1 MTLEKQ
7 LKEWLKGNSIHDSI
21 NNRCCPDFSCC
32 YGKDFLAKKRV
43 RKRFAEAYYC
53 GELITVTNMLIAFTE
68 RLFPPELIVE
78 ERHLSLATIH

>member
-53 GELITVTNMLIAFTE
+53 G
-68 RLFPPELIVE
+68 
-78 ERHLSLATIH
+78 